1 MGRVLGV
8 QTVPQRVRPV
18 DVARLLAQPPDHVHA
33 VQLYEDDALLCDR
46 IASYLAPGLRTGEP
60 AIVIAEDSRRA
71 AIRARLEVQ
80 GVDVSAALESGD
92 LVALDAHATLA
103 LFLAGDELSWERFE
117 RVIGRVIDELQA
129 RRPGKRLR
137 AYGEM
142 VDVLWRAGKRTTAL
156 ELEEMWNR
164 LAQTRAFALLCA
176 YRTGPAL
183 GTAERDGRDGLD
195 AACAAHSHV
204 LPTERELELEGELA
218 RQRELERALRDALD
232 GERAAREAAQHNLR
246 FNDLFAGM
254 LAHDLRNP
262 LGTITMGASQL
273 ARTSRDDRTTR
284 AAERILTS
292 AERMALMIDQLL
304 DFMRIRAGN
313 GLPLRP
319 AATELAGLC
328 ARIKSEAERADPAAR
343 ITLNVQ
349 ADTSG
354 CWDAERLRH
363 AIATLIDNA
372 LVHGAPG
379 REVEIELDGAAPE
392 AVTIAVRN
400 GGPIA
405 PEIEPV
411 IFEPLRGEQ
420 KRRNSQGLGLGLFL
434 AKQAV
439 EAHGGS
445 IEARSTQQHGTTFRI
460 VLPRAATTQAAPAE
474 AAG

>member
-1 MGRVLGV
+1 MP
-8 QTVPQRVRPV
+8 TVPQRVRRV
-18 DVARLLAQPPDHVHA
+18 EVARLLAQPPDRAHA
-33 VQLYEDDALLCDR
+33 VQLYDDDALLCDR
-46 IASYLAPGLRTGEP
+46 IASYLAPGLRAGET
-60 AIVIAEDSRRA
+60 AIVIAEDARRA
-71 AIRARLEVQ
+71 AIRARLEAL
-80 GVDVSAALESGD
+80 GVDVSGALDAGD
-92 LVALDAHATLA
+92 LIALDAHATLA
-103 LFLAGDELSWERFE
+103 LFLTGDELSWERFE
-117 RVIGRVIDELQA
+117 RVVGRVIDELHA

-183 GTAERDGRDGLD
+183 GRDESGRRGDLD
-195 AACAAHSHV
+195 AACAVHSHI
-204 LPTERELELEGELA
+204 LPTERERELEGELA
-218 RQRELERALRDALD
+218 HHRELERALRDALD
-232 GERAAREAAQHNLR
+232 GERAAREEAQRNVR
-246 FNDLFAGM
+246 FNDLFAGK

-273 ARTSRDDRTTR
+273 VRTSRDDRTAR
-284 AAERILTS
+284 AAARILTS
-292 AERMALMIDQLL
+292 AERMALMVDQLL

-313 GLPLRP
+313 GLALRP
-319 AATELAGLC
+319 ATTELAGLC
-328 ARIKSEAERADPAAR
+328 ARLKSEAERADPAAR

-363 AIATLIDNA
+363 AVATLLDNA

-379 REVEIELDGAAPE
+379 AEVELELDGAAPE

-400 GGPIA
+400 RGPIA
-405 PEIEPV
+405 PEIRP
-411 IFEPLRGEQ
+411 ILFEPLHGEH
-420 KRRNSQGLGLGLFL
+420 KRHNSQGLGLGLFL
-434 AKQAV
+434 AKQAI

-445 IEARSTQQHGTTFRI
+445 IEVDSTPDLGTTFRI
-460 VLPRAATTQAAPAE
+460 VLPRAAASQAEPAE